1 MKVIDLLVKI
11 ANGKEVPKKIKYK
24 NEVREYVYDD
34 RDYVNSNSSEFY
46 LFYNIMKEGKGSD
59 FANALNDE
67 VEIIEDTPKENK
79 KIEKIKDYRI
89 FKTMGLDCKYNERKE
104 PKNYSLEEKEIVD
117 KINEIIDKINGE

>member
-79 KIEKIKDYRI
+79 KIEKFYFSVYQDQKLGGR
-89 FKTMGLDCKYNERKE
+89 EVVE
-104 PKNYSLEEKEIVD
+104 PLET
-117 KINEIIDKINGE
+117 KINEIINKINENVKK